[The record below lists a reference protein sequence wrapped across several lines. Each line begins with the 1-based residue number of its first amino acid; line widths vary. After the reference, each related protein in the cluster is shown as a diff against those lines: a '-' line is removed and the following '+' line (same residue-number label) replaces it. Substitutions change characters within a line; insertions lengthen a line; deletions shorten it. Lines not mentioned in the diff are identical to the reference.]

1 MRMNFTPRLRQILQV
16 LLQREDT
23 ISVKSLAEEIGV
35 SKRTVQR
42 ELGYME
48 SSLKPFPI
56 TFMSKTGVGVWLE
69 GSQED
74 KKRLLEY
81 VATEDSYDA
90 GNKEERRKRLILQIL
105 KEKGLKKLFYYS
117 SQFQV
122 SEATISADLEAVEQ
136 WLNKY
141 QLKVVRKPG
150 SGTEIE
156 GSEED
161 YRRAIRAFID
171 ENLNTKMIREVY
183 ETETNFKNRC
193 EFLKKSSIGQLLND
207 DIVKQ
212 VMDCIMEV
220 KNERISSLTEN
231 AYMGLIIH
239 ISIAI
244 NRILNHDTIDSQKQF
259 FQRFQEDEDYLLA
272 SEIVKKLENNFNIII
287 PDIEVSYVCLHI
299 KSAKHEKIHPG
310 NTEIEELEG
319 RKLQQLVNDMIDAFD
334 KEKAYFLKQDDE
346 FIQGLLA
353 HLQPTLIR
361 LSHNM
366 GIQNPVLEDIKANYR
381 DIYQKCLR
389 VAEVLERTLDKKVPE
404 EEVGFLTVHFG
415 AALVRMEGEKEEI
428 RQVQVGIVC
437 SSGIGISRLMSSKIE
452 KLFGTR
458 MEITAY
464 GKNDLTPY
472 IIGKTDFF
480 ISSIPMESGDF
491 PVIYVNPLLND
502 EDIEQIR
509 KTLYKYER
517 LPKKQKE
524 ENEFLHQL
532 EEINLMAAQINT
544 VVKYMEFF
552 KVDNEITFEELLIA
566 IGEKMSPYSD
576 RSAMIREDI
585 MRRERIATQ
594 VFAEFQFALLHTRT
608 KGVVRPSF
616 AVCMTKDLDVFKDPY
631 FKEIQVVFVML
642 IPEGQNEKVNREI
655 FGYISTLLIEEMDFM
670 VTVLKG
676 NKEDIKDSLSFYLK
690 KFFNKYLA
698 RL

>member
-272 SEIVKKLENNFNIII
+272 SEIVKKLENNLNIII

>member
-1 MRMNFTPRLRQILQV
+1 M
-16 LLQREDT
+16 
-23 ISVKSLAEEIGV
+23 
-35 SKRTVQR
+35 
-42 ELGYME
+42 
-48 SSLKPFPI
+48 
-56 TFMSKTGVGVWLE
+56 
-69 GSQED
+69 
-74 KKRLLEY
+74 
-81 VATEDSYDA
+81 
-90 GNKEERRKRLILQIL
+90 
-105 KEKGLKKLFYYS
+105 
-117 SQFQV
+117 
-122 SEATISADLEAVEQ
+122 EQ

-272 SEIVKKLENNFNIII
+272 SEIVKKLENNLNIII

-517 LPKKQKE
+517 LPKNRKRR
-524 ENEFLHQL
+524 
-532 EEINLMAAQINT
+532 
-544 VVKYMEFF
+544 
-552 KVDNEITFEELLIA
+552 
-566 IGEKMSPYSD
+566 MSFS
-576 RSAMIREDI
+576 
-585 MRRERIATQ
+585 
-594 VFAEFQFALLHTRT
+594 
-608 KGVVRPSF
+608 
-616 AVCMTKDLDVFKDPY
+616 
-631 FKEIQVVFVML
+631 
-642 IPEGQNEKVNREI
+642 
-655 FGYISTLLIEEMDFM
+655 ISW
-670 VTVLKG
+670 K
-676 NKEDIKDSLSFYLK
+676 
-690 KFFNKYLA
+690 
-698 RL
+698 RLT